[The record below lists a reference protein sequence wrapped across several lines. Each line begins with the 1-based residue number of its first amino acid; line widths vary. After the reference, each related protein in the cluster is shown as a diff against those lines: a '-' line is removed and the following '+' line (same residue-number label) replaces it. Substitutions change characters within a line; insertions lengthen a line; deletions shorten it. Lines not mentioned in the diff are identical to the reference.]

1 MRQRSGILSS
11 LLAPLVFAACG
22 GGGGGP
28 QLPPPPTPM
37 PPPVPLY
44 YDNGGGIRDS
54 TRVVIRDAATLEQY
68 WSRATSPQSSPPPS
82 PAIDFGREM
91 VILAALGRA
100 TPEEEIHVDSLL
112 VRRELNADGD
122 RVETLAIVVRTV
134 QGCGRFRTEAF
145 PLEVVRARVFD
156 GPIRWEERRQ
166 QVPCEELPETMNA
179 NTSPESVKA
188 DRVRIDG
195 ERSVR

>member
-37 PPPVPLY
+37 PPPVALY

-68 WSRATSPQSSPPPS
+68 WSRATSPQSSPPTA

-91 VILAALGRA
+91 VILVALGRA

-156 GPIRWEERRQ
+156 GPMRWEERRQ
-166 QVPCEELPETMNA
+166 QVPCEELPETA
-179 NTSPESVKA
+179 KLNTSPESVKA
-188 DRVRIDG
+188 DGARIDG
-195 ERSVR
+195 KRSVR